1 MIEVVSPIIATSYK
15 INHFLY
21 NLKCLVFQQKIHT
34 LLKEKNNCHYQT
46 SFLENTKEKPL
57 FNMCVCCQLRKKAQ
71 LVQTSHIGKNSHMV
85 YSGSK
90 EANEPVEMTFLG
102 HLSLATVDW
111 KLYFTFKVIL
121 YWVQSTLHD
130 QINGCK
136 PAAWVPVRP
145 LHSLFTLSL
154 PAAPSPS

>member
-1 MIEVVSPIIATSYK
+1 MY
-15 INHFLY
+15 
-21 NLKCLVFQQKIHT
+21 
-34 LLKEKNNCHYQT
+34 
-46 SFLENTKEKPL
+46 
-57 FNMCVCCQLRKKAQ
+57 VCCQLRKKAQ

-130 QINGCK
+130 QINGYLLLGSRS
-136 PAAWVPVRP
+136 V
-145 LHSLFTLSL
+145 HSIHYSPFHSRTTITL
-154 PAAPSPS
+154 